1 MKGRGKQNFAN
12 REVISAGVNRL
23 LLILLVPLW
32 LMACSSTPTVYTS
45 LQHRSIDLNPG
56 DLQHGGIAFITPSSI
71 TGREEDRQSL
81 ALSFVSIL
89 LSEHKDIRV
98 VTLPETLSAVNRA
111 NLTAEYKAM
120 FDGYQNTGIFQ
131 RDTLRKIGE
140 ITGVRYVAQL
150 KLAGFEQTTAGRL
163 GVLGLRLL
171 ETKRANLR
179 VFLQIW
185 DSQKGSIVWEGL
197 EELNLATDTFSDNTI
212 SFNQIARQSARE
224 LLEHIPYQKNPALVP
239 VDEAKK
245 SNDIDWEF

>member
-1 MKGRGKQNFAN
+1 MQERNNKNTTYS
-12 REVISAGVNRL
+12 SAWYPGLRRLAIVVL
-23 LLILLVPLW
+23 LLPFW
-32 LMACSSTPTVYTS
+32 LAGCTTPTVYTS
-45 LQHRSIDLNPG
+45 LQHRSIGLEPG

-89 LSEHKDIRV
+89 LAEHKDIRV

-111 NLTAEYKAM
+111 NLTADYKIM
-120 FDGYQNTGIFQ
+120 FDEYLNTGIFK
-131 RDTLRKIGE
+131 RDTLQKIGE

-163 GVLGLRLL
+163 GVLGLRVL

-185 DSQKGSIVWEGL
+185 DSQEGTIVWEGL
-197 EELNLATDTFSDNTI
+197 EELNLATDTFSDNAI
-212 SFNQIARQSARE
+212 SFNDIARQSARE

-239 VDEAKK
+239 VDEARNNKE
-245 SNDIDWEF
+245 IDWDF